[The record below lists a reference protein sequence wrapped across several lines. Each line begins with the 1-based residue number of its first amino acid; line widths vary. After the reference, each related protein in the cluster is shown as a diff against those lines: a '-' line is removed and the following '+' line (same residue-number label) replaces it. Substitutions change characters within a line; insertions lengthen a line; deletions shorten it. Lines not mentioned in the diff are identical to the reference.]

1 MTDHLHELCDFLARV
16 GLKDIPGDALDR
28 ARSIVADTVAAIAG
42 GSAEPEVRA
51 LTAKM
56 AAQGPGKATVVGPGL
71 DLTPSTA
78 AFLNG
83 TAGTFLETDEGAP
96 FSLGHPGIHAVPA
109 SLAFAE
115 SRASSGEQFILA
127 MMLGYEV
134 GARIG
139 IGSRMRPAM
148 HPHGTW
154 GTVGAAVAVA
164 KLAGADA
171 MRMREAINIASSLSL
186 GTSRQTMLEG
196 GTVRNSFAGFSGKIG
211 VMVWDMVEAG
221 FSGERDGLAT
231 VWASVLS
238 DRWDPSALTDQLG
251 TRWEV
256 ARNYFKRHACCRY
269 NHGALDILEDL
280 RAAHDFRP
288 HDVRG
293 VRVETYSLAAQLTDK
308 SPRNTLAAKFS
319 LPFSVATALVN
330 GHAGLDAFTW
340 EMLRREDILALA
352 AKVAVAEDERLTA
365 MLPGLRPA
373 RLTLE
378 LRDGRVLTGFTETN
392 RGDSG
397 DPLGPEVLVD
407 KYYELTTR
415 VWSRGMAEAVLDGI
429 GRIECYAD
437 ITELT
442 ASMRPERRH

>member
-1 MTDHLHELCDFLARV
+1 
-16 GLKDIPGDALDR
+16 
-28 ARSIVADTVAAIAG
+28 
-42 GSAEPEVRA
+42 
-51 LTAKM
+51 
-56 AAQGPGKATVVGPGL
+56 
-71 DLTPSTA
+71 
-78 AFLNG
+78 
-83 TAGTFLETDEGAP
+83 
-96 FSLGHPGIHAVPA
+96 
-109 SLAFAE
+109 
-115 SRASSGEQFILA
+115 
-127 MMLGYEV
+127 
-134 GARIG
+134 
-139 IGSRMRPAM
+139 MRPAM

-171 MRMREAINIASSLSL
+171 VRMREAINIASSLSL

-238 DRWDPSALTDQLG
+238 DRWDPSALTEQLG

-288 HDVRG
+288 QDVQG
-293 VRVETYSLAAQLTDK
+293 VRVETYSFAAQLTDK

-330 GHAGLDAFTW
+330 GTPVWTH
-340 EMLRREDILALA
+340 
-352 AKVAVAEDERLTA
+352 
-365 MLPGLRPA
+365 LPGRCSSAKTFSPS
-373 RLTLE
+373 R
-378 LRDGRVLTGFTETN
+378 RRSRWPRTN
-392 RGDSG
+392 
-397 DPLGPEVLVD
+397 
-407 KYYELTTR
+407 
-415 VWSRGMAEAVLDGI
+415 A
-429 GRIECYAD
+429 
-437 ITELT
+437 
-442 ASMRPERRH
+442 